1 MKDPLVLCVD
11 DDAGIRDL
19 YEAVLSQNGYDVIA
33 VSNASHALTVYEFG
47 ARVDAVVLDLEM
59 PGMNGLELAER
70 LKSLNPSL
78 PILMVSGSNPEFQE
92 MCPYVDAALRKGV
105 PIRNILD
112 RIGNLIAE
120 RRDRSSKSQLPC

>member
-19 YEAVLSQNGYDVIA
+19 YEAVLNQNGYDVIA

-78 PILMVSGSNPEFQE
+78 PILMVSGSNPELQE